1 MAKEIFSFYRSK
13 STIFFKKFV
22 FKTCYNNFR
31 ANIKGVFRT
40 KISGLYSKKAAWQT
54 WKAWLLGLQEAAKAE
69 KGGRNNW
76 YGQRVGSGR
85 VVQVGNM
92 NLHET
97 FTRTGECTR
106 IWRVPIHDRK
116 LSPIEK
122 RHFTPCG
129 HSLHSRCYREYDFN
143 TTSCPKA
150 NLI

>member
-69 KGGRNNW
+69 KGDVIIDVDKGLEVAGWFRSETWTCMKLLREPGSAHASGAYLYTTENYHPLRNGTLHHAAIR
-76 YGQRVGSGR
+76 YIAGATGSMILTLR
-85 VVQVGNM
+85 LAQ
-92 NLHET
+92 
-97 FTRTGECTR
+97 
-106 IWRVPIHDRK
+106 K
-116 LSPIEK
+116 LI
-122 RHFTPCG
+122 
-129 HSLHSRCYREYDFN
+129 
-143 TTSCPKA
+143 
-150 NLI
+150 